1 MNKIRID
8 KWLWSVRIFKSRNI
22 ASNFCRL
29 GKVNI
34 SRRKCKPSSFVNIGD
49 EIQIKKSNITYSFK
63 VLKLLEI
70 RSSYSIARLCYKD
83 LTPLSEIKKL
93 KTIKYLNSNFEN
105 RNPGMGRPTKKDRR
119 EIEIF
124 KKNEFKIDNDPYN
137 FD

>member
-1 MNKIRID
+1 MKKIRID

-22 ASNFCRL
+22 ASNYCKL
-29 GKVNI
+29 GKVYI
-34 SRRKCKPSSFVNIGD
+34 RKKKCKPSSFIIKGD
-49 EIQIKKSNITYSFK
+49 VIQIKKLNITYSFE

-70 RSSYSIARLCYKD
+70 RSSYSIAKLCYKD
-83 LTPLSEIKKL
+83 LTTIVELEKL

-105 RNPGMGRPTKKDRR
+105 RIPGSGRPTKKDRR

-124 KKNEFKIDNDPYN
+124 KNNEYKIDNDPYN